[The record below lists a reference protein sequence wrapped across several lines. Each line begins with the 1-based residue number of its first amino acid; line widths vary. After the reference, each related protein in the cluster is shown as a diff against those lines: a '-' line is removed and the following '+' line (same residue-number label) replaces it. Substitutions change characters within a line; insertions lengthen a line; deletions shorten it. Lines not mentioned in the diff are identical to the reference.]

1 MMHCHTVG
9 FMAPHQKL
17 HDVGETGA
25 NHLGW
30 LPLSLTVI
38 GRLRAAQTPG
48 GERPGNGVPEYRLL
62 QCKKVKKWFSEQIE
76 TMTRLTIIGPI
87 AALLR
92 PNHMMA
98 TFTAF
103 VEFN

>member
-1 MMHCHTVG
+1 
-9 FMAPHQKL
+9 MAPHQKL

-62 QCKKVKKWFSEQIE
+62 QCKKVKKGFFRTNRNNDEINE
-76 TMTRLTIIGPI
+76 IPPI
-87 AALLR
+87 AALMR

>member
-1 MMHCHTVG
+1 MMHYHTVG

-48 GERPGNGVPEYRLL
+48 GERPGNGVPKYRLL

-76 TMTRLTIIGPI
+76 TMTRIMRIAPI
-87 AALLR
+87 VTLMIPNLR
-92 PNHMMA
+92 MDM
-98 TFTAF
+98 FTAF
-103 VEFN
+103 AELN